1 MWGTGNARHSLMA
14 GMPGTDVR
22 GSRECIQSAPI
33 NSGFGFPNKAV
44 SINLAPDNV
53 AQGGRR

>member
-1 MWGTGNARHSLMA
+1 MA

-22 GSRECIQSAPI
+22 GSRERIKSALI
-33 NSGFGFPNKAV
+33 NSGFGFPNKPV
-44 SINLAPDNV
+44 NINLAPDNV